1 MTANRIAAAALAAFA
16 AVGAIPLAL
25 AQLDFASILNAFNI
39 DSGDTPAGVLVIAGV
54 SGVLTFG
61 VLALALCGAWLAL
74 AGSAAARGM
83 LIAAALTGFATALV
97 FWIPA
102 GIMLG
107 AAALI
112 LGDAERAER
121 SLSTA

>member
-25 AQLDFASILNAFNI
+25 AQLDFAGVLNAFNI

-54 SGVLTFG
+54 SGMLTFG
-61 VLALALCGAWLAL
+61 VLALALYGAALAL
-74 AGSAAARGM
+74 SGAPVARSL
-83 LIAAALTGFATALV
+83 LIAAAVTGFATALV

-112 LGDAERAER
+112 LDNADRAER